1 MTDISIAVVIVL
13 QNNGE
18 AVERAL
24 KSVKNQYTPVDEI
37 IVVDNESTGRG
48 VDVVRTCNMDKVTLL
63 TQPNSS
69 LAAARNF
76 GAYVAKSKYVAFL
89 DSNDEWLPFFTNEFK
104 RLLIRFPAHAAYATR
119 YQFINANK
127 VPVDA
132 KIKLSNHN
140 PNGVNMQ
147 DYFTIAAK
155 GELPFSLSSFIVHK
169 AFFLSIGG
177 FEVNDAIGDEP
188 GLFAKIT
195 SNNDIAY
202 SPNIH
207 AHIHTDTTTR
217 ETKAIPPFIA
227 PFAERLYKKALR
239 GSFSPYIAADVK
251 RYCAKHALSVAKT
264 SIKEKQ
270 FANAL
275 SVLQSPMSQF
285 LFFRYLPLKI
295 IATYSYAI
303 SLFSSAKSLPK
314 REVNS

>member
-1 MTDISIAVVIVL
+1 MTDTSIAVVIVL

-24 KSVKNQYTPVDEI
+24 NSVKNQYTQVDEI
-37 IVVDNESTGRG
+37 IVVDNESTGNASET
-48 VDVVRTCNMDKVTLL
+48 VRALNMDKVTLV

-89 DSNDEWLPFFTNEFK
+89 DANDEWRPFFTNEFK
-104 RLLIRFPAHAAYATR
+104 RLLTRFPVHAAYATR

-132 KIKLSNHN
+132 KIKLSNYN

-155 GELPFSLSSFIVHK
+155 GESPFSLSSFIGHQ
-169 AFFLSIGG
+169 ALLLSIGG
-177 FEVNDAIGDEP
+177 LDGHDAIGAEP
-188 GLFAKIT
+188 GLFAKIA

-207 AHIHTDTTTR
+207 AHIHTDAKTKQTR
-217 ETKAIPPFIA
+217 TIPSFIA
-227 PFAERLYKKALR
+227 PFAERLYQKAVK

-251 RYCAKHALSVAKT
+251 RYCAKHALSVATKN
-264 SIKEKQ
+264 IKDKQ
-270 FANAL
+270 FAKAL
-275 SVLQSPMSQF
+275 LVLQSPMSQF
-285 LFFRYLPLKI
+285 LFFRYFPLKI
-295 IATYSYAI
+295 IATYSHAI
-303 SLFSSAKSLPK
+303 SQYSSAKSLLK
-314 REVNS
+314 KEFNS